1 MQPLGVVDA
10 GVRAAA
16 WSPDQEALVLVTRL
30 NTAIA
35 MSTDMDVLHEVHN
48 DYHCS
53 QSLSAGR
60 M

>member
-1 MQPLGVVDA
+1 MVDA

-35 MSTDMDVLHEVHN
+35 MSTDMDVLHEVR
-48 DYHCS
+48 
-53 QSLSAGR
+53 SASHRR